1 MINYLDCIQSQHHS
15 SRTIFTKTVSRGSKG
30 QRSIQDYA
38 YCHLISV
45 GKKAKVR
52 KSYTCYD
59 RAINP
64 NLLQHIFF
72 KIIKLGK

>member
-1 MINYLDCIQSQHHS
+1 MINYLRCIRSQHHS

-30 QRSIQDYA
+30 QRGVQDYP
-38 YCHLISV
+38 YCRLISI
-45 GKKAKVR
+45 GNKAKVR
-52 KSYTCYD
+52 KSPTCYD
-59 RAINP
+59 SAINP

>member
-1 MINYLDCIQSQHHS
+1 MINGLDCIRSQHHS
-15 SRTIFTKTVSRGSKG
+15 SRTIFTKTVSCGSKG
-30 QRSIQDYA
+30 QRSIQNYP

-45 GKKAKVR
+45 GNKAKVR
-52 KSYTCYD
+52 KSYTCFD
-59 RAINP
+59 SAINP